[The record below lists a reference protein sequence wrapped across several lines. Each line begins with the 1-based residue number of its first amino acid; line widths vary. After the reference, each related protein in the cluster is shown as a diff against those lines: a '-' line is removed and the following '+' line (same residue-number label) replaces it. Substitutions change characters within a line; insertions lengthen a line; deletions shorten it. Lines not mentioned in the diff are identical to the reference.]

1 VGNVLLIILINIPTV
16 ETVGYGLYLYYQNMF
31 FNIAHGFN
39 RGERIAISLNS
50 YINPTVETVGCGLY
64 LYYQNMFFNIA
75 HGFNRGETNCDF
87 S

>member
-1 VGNVLLIILINIPTV
+1 MACICIIKICFSTSPTVSIVGKRIVISPNSYINPTV

-39 RGERIAISLNS
+39 RGE
-50 YINPTVETVGCGLY
+50 
-64 LYYQNMFFNIA
+64 
-75 HGFNRGETNCDF
+75 TNCDF